1 VADELLAAGKQ
12 IVYTEGRNPRENER
26 DASTEGGLFEEMPV
40 ILLVNRF
47 SASGS
52 EIVAGALQDHD
63 RALVVGE
70 RTFGKALVQR
80 QFPLSDGSVLQMTV
94 SRYFT
99 PSGRLI
105 QSPYEQGNYQDYLA
119 QKFDRVQ
126 QATFSPR
133 EYLDS
138 IPDSL
143 KFQTDH
149 GRIVFGGGGIFPD
162 FIVSLDSTAAIGAP
176 IVQAVVRP
184 GIDALF
190 IRDWYENHKAEVDES
205 WTDNSRQFFDTFEV
219 DTEMWDEFWAFA
231 DGRGLVISPEER
243 EEEDKIFFTPAERE
257 ASRTTLKTVLKARL
271 AQRLYNSEAWF
282 PVYNQIDPVFN
293 EALDLWPSAEEL
305 STFHTSSASRQGGE

>member
-1 VADELLAAGKQ
+1 
-12 IVYTEGRNPRENER
+12 
-26 DASTEGGLFEEMPV
+26 
-40 ILLVNRF
+40 
-47 SASGS
+47 
-52 EIVAGALQDHD
+52 
-63 RALVVGE
+63 
-70 RTFGKALVQR
+70 
-80 QFPLSDGSVLQMTV
+80 
-94 SRYFT
+94 
-99 PSGRLI
+99 
-105 QSPYEQGNYQDYLA
+105 
-119 QKFDRVQ
+119 
-126 QATFSPR
+126 
-133 EYLDS
+133 
-138 IPDSL
+138 
-143 KFQTDH
+143 
-149 GRIVFGGGGIFPD
+149 
-162 FIVSLDSTAAIGAP
+162 
-176 IVQAVVRP
+176 VVRP